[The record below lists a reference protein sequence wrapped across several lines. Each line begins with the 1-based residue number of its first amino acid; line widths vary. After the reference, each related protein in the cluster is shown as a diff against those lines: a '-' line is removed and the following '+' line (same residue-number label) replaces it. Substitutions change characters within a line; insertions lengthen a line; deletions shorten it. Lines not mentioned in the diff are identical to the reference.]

1 MVTWFA
7 MLASRSPPQGC
18 ISRPKLTS
26 VTKPGELVLDPCCGQ
41 ATTGEAALL
50 EGRRFLG
57 VDSDAGALALA
68 TKRLQGL

>member
-1 MVTWFA
+1 
-7 MLASRSPPQGC
+7 
-18 ISRPKLTS
+18 